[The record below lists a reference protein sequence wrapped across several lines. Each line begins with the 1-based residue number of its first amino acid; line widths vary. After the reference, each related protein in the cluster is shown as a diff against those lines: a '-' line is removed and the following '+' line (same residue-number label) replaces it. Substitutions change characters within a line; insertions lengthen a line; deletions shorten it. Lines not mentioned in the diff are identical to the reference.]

1 MSKFNIMFNKYLFF
15 ILLFSNLT
23 QAQETIQTDRPDQT
37 ETPAIVPKNKLQ
49 IETGFSYEKENTD
62 ISSSNLPTILIKY
75 GVNDVLEIRVITGFE
90 KQKDKNTR
98 QSGFPL
104 TLIGF
109 KTKLVEEKGI
119 QPKTSFI
126 AHIGLPNVAS
136 TPFKTNT
143 IAPQFRFTM
152 QHTLT
157 KKVSLGY
164 NFGAEWDGILPS
176 PTYLYTISS
185 GFAISEKMGSYI
197 EMFGFAPED
206 QKAYHSLD
214 GGFTYLITNN
224 FMLDL
229 SSGIGITKNAPK
241 YYLSIGFSFR
251 I

>member
-1 MSKFNIMFNKYLFF
+1 LSKFNVMFNKYLFF

-241 YYLSIGFSFR
+241 YYLSFGFSFR